1 MVLKEWI
8 LLTNIIRTVIYY
20 INSLLLVFEKRNIKH
35 EMTNSPLSNID
46 ENLTK
51 DEYESIM
58 NTSKKQENLEIEMA
72 FDFVDAPGLINYG
85 YIRIVRFEH
94 WSQNEFGDAT
104 RRLRKKQCSKT

>member
-58 NTSKKQENLEIEMA
+58 NTSKKQENLISKEK
-72 FDFVDAPGLINYG
+72 LIQIKETFQSAVKILKNESYDEASSKSKLVSSNY
-85 YIRIVRFEH
+85 
-94 WSQNEFGDAT
+94 
-104 RRLRKKQCSKT
+104 